1 MKPDNHVFMFRAN
14 IDLLKSELMKNI
26 QNMKRLL
33 SLTVSQLLA
42 KDQLGNTGYTY

>member
-1 MKPDNHVFMFRAN
+1 
-14 IDLLKSELMKNI
+14 MKNI

-42 KDQLGNTGYTY
+42 KDQLGNTGYTVLITGTKKSIDLFTMTSNAENT